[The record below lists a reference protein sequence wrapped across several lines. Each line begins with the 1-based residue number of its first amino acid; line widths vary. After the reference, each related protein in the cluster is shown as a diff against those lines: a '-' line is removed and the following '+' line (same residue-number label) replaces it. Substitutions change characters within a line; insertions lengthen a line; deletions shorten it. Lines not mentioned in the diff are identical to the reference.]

1 MTRLSLAPLPELSR
15 RRLLALGGVA
25 GAGLAIGPGTLF
37 AQELFSGAPDMIITD
52 ALIITQNPAQP
63 RAQAVSV
70 KDGLIQEV
78 GDNRDI
84 LARKGPRTQV
94 LSAKG
99 RTLIPGLND
108 SHQHPTRAGRFYATE
123 LRWDGVPSLAQG
135 LRMIS
140 EAARKTPQGQWVRVV
155 GGWSPYQFA
164 ERRLPTPAELTAAAP
179 DTPVYVLFLYSQ
191 GYLNRKAVEVR
202 GLTPATKPPYGT
214 RYEFTPDGGCILHA
228 TPNPDLLYGAVAALP
243 SLSAEEQALSTRHY
257 YRELNRFGLTSVIDA
272 GGGGHSFPDDYAGTD
287 ALAASGDLSMRIST
301 YLFPQKKGAELA
313 EFEAWTRDWRAGV
326 NRAEKLLHG
335 YEVEGGGETLTWSAV
350 DYENFMADRPALEDR
365 AGWDAALL
373 EVTRH
378 LLKNRWPLRIHATY
392 DESIADIL
400 GVFETA
406 HALEVAE
413 GRDGFNGVRWAFDH
427 GETLRRPTIERIKV
441 LGGGI
446 AMQARMAY
454 AGEYFLDRYG
464 EEATRNAPPLRDVI
478 EAGVPLG
485 LGTDATRVASYN
497 PWPALFWAT
506 TGKSLGGTQLHG
518 DRHQLSRGEA
528 LFHYT
533 VGSAWFSQEE
543 QLKGRIKPGQYADF
557 ALLNAPYFD
566 VADED
571 LKSIEAD
578 LTVLAG
584 NPVHSAGEF
593 VGINEDLP
601 TIMPDWSP
609 INTFGGFYNR
619 HTQGLC
625 QSKCAER

>member
-1 MTRLSLAPLPELSR
+1 MTRLSVLPPPALSR
-15 RRLLALGGVA
+15 RRMLALGGMA
-25 GAGLAIGPGTLF
+25 GAALAAQPGRVL
-37 AQELFSGAPDMIITD
+37 AQELFASPPDTIITD
-52 ALIITQNPAQP
+52 ALIITQDTARP
-63 RAQAVSV
+63 RAEAVAIRG
-70 KDGLIQEV
+70 GLIQAV
-78 GDNRDI
+78 GSSSDI
-84 LARKGPRTQV
+84 LARRGPATRV
-94 LSAKG
+94 ISAGG

-135 LRMIS
+135 LKMIR
-140 EAARKTPQGQWVRVV
+140 EAARKTPKGQWMRVV

-243 SLSAEEQALSTRHY
+243 SLSPEEQALSTRHY

-272 GGGGHSFPDDYAGTD
+272 GGGGHSFPEDYAGTD
-287 ALAASGDLSMRIST
+287 ALAASGALTMRIST
-301 YLFPQKKGAELA
+301 YLFPQRKGAELA
-313 EFEAWTRDWRAGV
+313 EFEAWTRDWQAGV
-326 NRAEKLLHG
+326 NRAEELLHG

-392 DESIADIL
+392 DESIANIL
-400 GVFETA
+400 NVFEKA

-413 GRDGFNGVRWAFDH
+413 GRDGFGGVRWAFDH
-427 GETLRRPTIERIKV
+427 GETLKRPTIERIKA
-441 LGGGI
+441 LGGGL

-454 AGEYFLDRYG
+454 AGEYFLERYG

-497 PWPALFWAT
+497 PWPALYWAT

-518 DRHQLSRGEA
+518 ERHRLSREEA

-543 QLKGRIKPGQYADF
+543 RLKGRIKPGQYADF
-557 ALLNAPYFD
+557 ALLNGPYLD
-566 VADED
+566 VADDD
-571 LKSIEAD
+571 LKDIEAD

-584 NPVHSAGEF
+584 KPVHA
-593 VGINEDLP
+593 VGDFKGLATDLP
-601 TIMPDWSP
+601 AIEPEWSP
-609 INTFGGFYNR
+609 VRAYGGYHAAQR
-619 HTQGLC
+619 
-625 QSKCAER
+625 